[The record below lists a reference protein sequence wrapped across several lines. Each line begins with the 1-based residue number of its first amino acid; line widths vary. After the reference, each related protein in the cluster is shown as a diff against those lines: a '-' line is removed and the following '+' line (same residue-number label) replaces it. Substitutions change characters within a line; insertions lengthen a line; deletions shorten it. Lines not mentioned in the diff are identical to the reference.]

1 MKFRP
6 CIDIHNGKVKQIV
19 GSSLLEKD
27 GKSLAT
33 DNFVSGQDAEFYARL
48 YKDYGLLGGH
58 VIILNSP
65 DDIAYKDTLKEAQAA
80 LLAYPGGLQIGG
92 GVNDK
97 NAKDFIDMGASQVI
111 VTSFV
116 FHEGRIDMERLQS
129 LVSAVGPEHI
139 VLDLSAKAV
148 GDDYRV
154 ATNRWQTISEE
165 SVTPA
170 LLEKLSPYC
179 HEFLIHASDVEGKKS
194 GIDEDLL
201 NILARWEGNTI
212 TYAGGIKDMEDIDKI
227 NTIGRGRIDF
237 TVGSALDLFGGTL
250 SFKEIARL

>member
-27 GKSLAT
+27 GESLAT
-33 DNFVSGQDAEFYARL
+33 DNFVSGQDAEFYAKL

-97 NAKDFIDMGASQVI
+97 NAKDFIEMGASQVI

-116 FHEGRIDMERLQS
+116 FHEGHIDMERLQS

-139 VLDLSAKAV
+139 VLDLSAKRV

-154 ATNRWQTISEE
+154 ATNRWQTISDE

-170 LLEKLSPYC
+170 LLKQLSPYC

-194 GIDEDLL
+194 GIDCDLL
-201 NILARWEGNTI
+201 NILSEWDGNTI

-227 NTIGRGRIDF
+227 NTIGGGRIDF

-250 SFKEIARL
+250 NFKEIARL